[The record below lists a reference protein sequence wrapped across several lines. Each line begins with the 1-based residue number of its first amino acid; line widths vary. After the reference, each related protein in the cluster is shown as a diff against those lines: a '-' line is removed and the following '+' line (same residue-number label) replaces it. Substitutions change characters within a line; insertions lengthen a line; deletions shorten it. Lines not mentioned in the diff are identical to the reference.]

1 MRLLKESRLL
11 ACLLLMMVSTVALY
25 PLNARAQVYMDKH
38 AHARVV
44 SHSTLEDFTGTSD
57 YLVGQVNLSDAKVD
71 FYLDLSTL
79 STGVELRDEH
89 MQEEFLETNKY
100 PFAQFSGKL
109 VSSFDPASPD
119 TQDVRVKGTF
129 KIHGV
134 SREVEVKGQ
143 MARSGHHLYVHANWQ
158 LQLPDYDIQIP
169 RVLFMKVSK
178 TQQLSITAH
187 MDVKDKASS

>member
-1 MRLLKESRLL
+1 MSTLKSYRRLALVFIVFFTL
-11 ACLLLMMVSTVALY
+11 ACIY
-25 PLNARAQVYMDKH
+25 PGQVDAQTFKDQH

-44 SHSTLEDFTGTSD
+44 SHSTLENFTGTSD
-57 YLVGQVNLSDAKVD
+57 YLVGQINLADSTVD

-89 MQEEFLETNKY
+89 MQEEFLETGKY

-109 VSSFDPASPD
+109 QTPFDPASTD
-119 TQDVRVKGTF
+119 TQEVRVKGTF

-134 SREVEVKGQ
+134 SRHVEVKGQ
-143 MARSGHHLYVHANWQ
+143 MARHGRHLFVHAAWQ

-178 TQQLSITAH
+178 TQQLSVTAN
-187 MDVKDKASS
+187 MKEKAQHHS